1 MLLKIKNLKLQTIL
15 GVHLWEE
22 KINREIIINVEI
34 ESDFVKSLQSD
45 DINDT
50 IDYDLITTKIK
61 NLIASKRFKL
71 VETMA
76 QNIMDEIMQDSRVK
90 RCKIEIDKVGAVEAV
105 ESFSVT
111 IEQYGS

>member
-15 GVHLWEE
+15 GVHFWEE
-22 KINREIIINVEI
+22 KISRGIIINVEI
-34 ESDFVKSLQSD
+34 ESDFIKALQSD

-50 IDYDLITTKIK
+50 IDYDLITTQIK

-76 QNIMDEIMQDSRVK
+76 QKIMDQIMEDSRIK

>member
-1 MLLKIKNLKLQTIL
+1 MLLKIKNLKLQTVL

-22 KINREIIINVEI
+22 KINRGIIINVEI
-34 ESDFVKSLQSD
+34 ESDFIKSLQSD
-45 DINDT
+45 DIDDT
-50 IDYDLITTKIK
+50 IDYDLITTEIK
-61 NLIASKRFKL
+61 KLIASKRFKL

-76 QNIMDEIMQDSRVK
+76 QKIMDQIMEDSRIK

>member
-76 QNIMDEIMQDSRVK
+76 QNIMDEIMQDLRVK
-90 RCKIEIDKVGAVEAV
+90 RCKIEIDKVGAIEAV

>member
-22 KINREIIINVEI
+22 KISREIIINVEI
-34 ESDFVKSLQSD
+34 ESDFIKSLQSD

-50 IDYDLITTKIK
+50 IDYDLITTQIK
-61 NLIASKRFKL
+61 NLISSKRFKL

-76 QNIMDEIMQDSRVK
+76 QKIMDQIMQDSRIK